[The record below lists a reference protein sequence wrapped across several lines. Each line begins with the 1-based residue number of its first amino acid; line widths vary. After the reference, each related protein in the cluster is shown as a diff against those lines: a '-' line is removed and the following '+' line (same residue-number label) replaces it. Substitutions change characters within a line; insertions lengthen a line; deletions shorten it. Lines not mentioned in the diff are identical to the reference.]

1 MREVVIKGL
10 EQYLL
15 HRSFSI
21 ISPWLHFLKLIVN
34 KGQMLLNMHA
44 RLEWVGI
51 ILFSSLDGNYKS
63 EIKMYTK
70 ELVILLRRQNKCPL
84 HWKLEKTM
92 HSSWDIQFQLW
103 CCLCSPNY
111 SSVAVFF
118 FFNVAVLYSTK
129 QLHHN
134 KGMSMYFFFLLLLS
148 MYFYKWEKS
157 LEKSKLKIFKV

>member
-15 HRSFSI
+15 HRSFSV
-21 ISPWLHFLKLIVN
+21 ISPWLHFFKLIVN
-34 KGQMLLNMHA
+34 KDQMLLNMHA

-63 EIKMYTK
+63 EVKMYTK
-70 ELVILLRRQNKCPL
+70 ELVVLLMRQNKRPL

-92 HSSWDIQFQLW
+92 HSSWDIQFQLLR
-103 CCLCSPNY
+103 CLW
-111 SSVAVFF
+111 SS
-118 FFNVAVLYSTK
+118 NSSRVAVLYSTK
-129 QLHHN
+129 QLHQN
-134 KGMSMYFFFLLLLS
+134 KGMSMYF
-148 MYFYKWEKS
+148 YYKWEKS